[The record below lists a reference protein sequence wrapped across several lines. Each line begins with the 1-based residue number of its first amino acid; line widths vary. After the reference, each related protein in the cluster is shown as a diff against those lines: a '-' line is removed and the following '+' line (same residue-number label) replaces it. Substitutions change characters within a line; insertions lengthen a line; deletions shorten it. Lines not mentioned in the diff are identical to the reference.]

1 MFSRVES
8 ARHRRLVEE
17 LASLRESERVAIAR
31 EADEQAKHAENV
43 PANRPTMPW
52 SSLRSVIGIMRGE
65 TADAVEDT
73 ERLY

>member
-1 MFSRVES
+1 MQS

-17 LASLRESERVAIAR
+17 LASLPESERVAIVR
-31 EADEQAKHAENV
+31 EADQQAKRIESV

-65 TADAVEDT
+65 TADAVQDT
-73 ERLY
+73 ERLYDG